1 MLNAWTLIGFAWNAA
16 VIIMAVAWAIARR
29 AGNATC
35 LEVVWSYGFAIIIW
49 LYAFIGPG
57 YPLRKWLIAGM
68 VTVWS
73 LRLGTSLLTEL
84 IRHHPVEGLRY
95 LALREQFPKRPW
107 LMFFGFSQYLAALL
121 ALLSAPFAIACSNPA
136 PETNGWEIAGLMLW
150 STAMSGLAVAGF
162 QLKRFRSHPNNS
174 GKVCDAGLWRYSR
187 HPDCF
192 FEWLVWVAYFLF
204 SVGSPWGWVSVY
216 SPLLMLH
223 LLTKVTGIPPAEARS
238 LAALGQ
244 EYRDY
249 QRTTRA
255 FFPGPP
261 NPGVS
266 KGNYESRRHSLD

>member
-1 MLNAWTLIGFAWNAA
+1 MLNAWTLIGFAANAA
-16 VIIMAVAWAIARR
+16 VIIMAVAWVIARR
-29 AGNATC
+29 VRNASC

-49 LYAFIGPG
+49 IYAFIGTG
-57 YPLRKWLIAGM
+57 YPLRKGLIAGM
-68 VTVWS
+68 VTLWS
-73 LRLGTSLLTEL
+73 LRLGSSLLIDL
-84 IRHHPVEGLRY
+84 IRHHPAEGLRY

-136 PETNGWEIAGLMLW
+136 PEINGWEIAGLTLW
-150 STAMSGLAVAGF
+150 FAAIAGQNVASF
-162 QLKRFRSHPNNS
+162 QLKHFRSNRKNF

-204 SVGSPWGWVSVY
+204 SLGSPWGWVSVY
-216 SPLLMLH
+216 CPLLMLH
-223 LLTKVTGIPPAEARS
+223 FLTRVTGIPPAEARS
-238 LAALGQ
+238 LASLGQ
-244 EYRDY
+244 EYRHY

-261 NPGVS
+261 NPGA
-266 KGNYESRRHSLD
+266 